1 MCNCLRN
8 WYGFSPFIL
17 LRLVERSCICVK
29 LQEMSEDELYEAFLL
44 ILRRVMCAVMVIDE
58 EICDRE
64 ISTIQRVFR
73 EFSGQGVDAEQLR
86 REMDDENLID
96 PLEALRKIEP
106 LLSAHAK
113 EIILKAS
120 LIVADADGKILKE
133 EELMIA
139 KIGAFLGLSPAHVRG
154 VVCEMI
160 E

>member
-1 MCNCLRN
+1 MC
-8 WYGFSPFIL
+8 
-17 LRLVERSCICVK
+17 E
-29 LQEMSEDELYEAFLL
+29 SELHQAFLL

-73 EFSGQGVDAEQLR
+73 EFSGQVVDAGQLH
-86 REMDDENLID
+86 REMEDGNLVD

-106 LLSAHAK
+106 LLSNHAK

-133 EELMIA
+133 EEVMIA
-139 KIGAFLGLSPAHVRG
+139 KIGALLGLSPAHVRG
-154 VVCEMI
+154 IVCEMT

>member
-1 MCNCLRN
+1 M
-8 WYGFSPFIL
+8 YEG
-17 LRLVERSCICVK
+17 
-29 LQEMSEDELYEAFLL
+29 ELHQAFLL

>member
-1 MCNCLRN
+1 
-8 WYGFSPFIL
+8 
-17 LRLVERSCICVK
+17 
-29 LQEMSEDELYEAFLL
+29 MSEDELYEAFLL

-106 LLSAHAK
+106 LLSTHAK

>member
-1 MCNCLRN
+1 MA
-8 WYGFSPFIL
+8 
-17 LRLVERSCICVK
+17 
-29 LQEMSEDELYEAFLL
+29 EDELYQMFLL
-44 ILRRVMCAVMVIDE
+44 ILRRVMCTVMVIDE

-73 EFSGQGVDAEQLR
+73 EFSGQGVDAGQLR
-86 REMDDENLID
+86 KEMEDDNLVD

-106 LLSAHAK
+106 LLSTHAK

-154 VVCEMI
+154 IVCEMT

>member
-1 MCNCLRN
+1 MC
-8 WYGFSPFIL
+8 S
-17 LRLVERSCICVK
+17 
-29 LQEMSEDELYEAFLL
+29 
-44 ILRRVMCAVMVIDE
+44 VMVVDE

-64 ISTIQRVFR
+64 ITTIQRVFR
-73 EFSGQGVDAEQLR
+73 EFSGQDVDARELR
-86 REMDDENLID
+86 REMEDNDLAD

-106 LLSAHAK
+106 LLSTHAK
-113 EIILKAS
+113 EIILKAA
-120 LIVADADGKILKE
+120 LIVADADGKILNE

>member
-1 MCNCLRN
+1 ML
-8 WYGFSPFIL
+8 
-17 LRLVERSCICVK
+17 
-29 LQEMSEDELYEAFLL
+29 EDELHQAFLL
-44 ILRRVMCAVMVIDE
+44 ILRRVMCAVMIIDE

-73 EFSGQGVDAEQLR
+73 EFSGQCVDAGQLR
-86 REMDDENLID
+86 REMADDNLGD

-106 LLSAHAK
+106 LLSTHAK

-133 EELMIA
+133 EEVMIA
-139 KIGAFLGLSPAHVRG
+139 KIGALLGLSPAHVRG
-154 VVCEMI
+154 IVCEMT

>member
-1 MCNCLRN
+1 
-8 WYGFSPFIL
+8 
-17 LRLVERSCICVK
+17 
-29 LQEMSEDELYEAFLL
+29 
-44 ILRRVMCAVMVIDE
+44 MCAVMVVDE

-73 EFSGQGVDAEQLR
+73 EFSGKGVDTGQLH
-86 REMDDENLID
+86 REMEDNNLAD

-106 LLSAHAK
+106 LLSTPAK
-113 EIILKAS
+113 EIILKAA
-120 LIVADADGKILKE
+120 LIVADADGKILDE

-154 VVCEMI
+154 IVCEMI

>member
-1 MCNCLRN
+1 MPE
-8 WYGFSPFIL
+8 G
-17 LRLVERSCICVK
+17 
-29 LQEMSEDELYEAFLL
+29 ELYQTFLL

-73 EFSGQGVDAEQLR
+73 EFSGQDIDVGQLR
-86 REMDDENLID
+86 REMYDDNLVD

-106 LLSAHAK
+106 LLSTHAK

-154 VVCEMI
+154 IVCEMI

>member
-1 MCNCLRN
+1 MND
-8 WYGFSPFIL
+8 
-17 LRLVERSCICVK
+17 
-29 LQEMSEDELYEAFLL
+29 MSEDELHQIFLL
-44 ILRRVMCAVMVIDE
+44 VLRRVMCAVMVIDE
-58 EICDRE
+58 EICDQE

-73 EFSGQGVDAEQLR
+73 EFSDQDIDARQLC
-86 REMDDENLID
+86 REMEDDNLAD

-106 LLSAHAK
+106 HLTTHAK

-139 KIGAFLGLSPAHVRG
+139 KIGALLALSPAHVRG

>member
-1 MCNCLRN
+1 M
-8 WYGFSPFIL
+8 P
-17 LRLVERSCICVK
+17 
-29 LQEMSEDELYEAFLL
+29 EDELYETFLL
-44 ILRRVMCAVMVIDE
+44 ILRRVMCAVMVVDE

-73 EFSGQGVDAEQLR
+73 EFSGKDVDTGQLH
-86 REMDDENLID
+86 REMEDNNLAD

-106 LLSAHAK
+106 LLSTPAK
-113 EIILKAS
+113 EIILKAA
-120 LIVADADGKILKE
+120 LIVADADGKILNE

-154 VVCEMI
+154 IVCEMI

>member
-1 MCNCLRN
+1 M
-8 WYGFSPFIL
+8 YEG
-17 LRLVERSCICVK
+17 
-29 LQEMSEDELYEAFLL
+29 ELHQAFLL

-73 EFSGQGVDAEQLR
+73 EFSGQVVDAGQLC
-86 REMDDENLID
+86 REMEDDNLVD

-106 LLSAHAK
+106 LLSNHAK

-133 EELMIA
+133 EEVMIA
-139 KIGAFLGLSPAHVRG
+139 KIGALLGLSPAHVRG

>member
-1 MCNCLRN
+1 
-8 WYGFSPFIL
+8 
-17 LRLVERSCICVK
+17 
-29 LQEMSEDELYEAFLL
+29 MSEDELHQAFLL
-44 ILRRVMCAVMVIDE
+44 VLRRVMCAVMVIDE

-73 EFSGQGVDAEQLR
+73 EFSGQGVDAGQLR
-86 REMDDENLID
+86 REMEDDNLAD
-96 PLEALRKIEP
+96 PLEALRKIDP
-106 LLSAHAK
+106 VISTHAK
-113 EIILKAS
+113 EIIFKAS

>member
-1 MCNCLRN
+1 MPE
-8 WYGFSPFIL
+8 G
-17 LRLVERSCICVK
+17 
-29 LQEMSEDELYEAFLL
+29 ELYQTFLL
-44 ILRRVMCAVMVIDE
+44 ILRRVMCAVMVVDE

-73 EFSGQGVDAEQLR
+73 EFSGQDIDVGQLR
-86 REMDDENLID
+86 REMDDDNLVD

-106 LLSAHAK
+106 LLSTHAK

-139 KIGAFLGLSPAHVRG
+139 KIGAFLGLSPAHIRG
-154 VVCEMI
+154 IVCEMI

>member
-1 MCNCLRN
+1 M
-8 WYGFSPFIL
+8 YEG
-17 LRLVERSCICVK
+17 
-29 LQEMSEDELYEAFLL
+29 ELHQAFLL

-73 EFSGQGVDAEQLR
+73 EFSGQGVDAGQLR
-86 REMDDENLID
+86 REMEDDNLVD

-106 LLSAHAK
+106 LLSNHAK

-133 EELMIA
+133 EEVMLA
-139 KIGAFLGLSPAHVRG
+139 KIGALLGLSPAYVRG
-154 VVCEMI
+154 IVCEMT

>member
-1 MCNCLRN
+1 MN
-8 WYGFSPFIL
+8 
-17 LRLVERSCICVK
+17 
-29 LQEMSEDELYEAFLL
+29 EMSEDELHQTFLL
-44 ILRRVMCAVMVIDE
+44 VLRRVMCAVMVIDE
-58 EICDRE
+58 EICDQE

-73 EFSGQGVDAEQLR
+73 EFSEQDIDARQLR
-86 REMDDENLID
+86 REMEDNNLAD

-106 LLSAHAK
+106 HLTTHAK

-139 KIGAFLGLSPAHVRG
+139 KIGALLALSPAHVRG

>member
-1 MCNCLRN
+1 
-8 WYGFSPFIL
+8 
-17 LRLVERSCICVK
+17 
-29 LQEMSEDELYEAFLL
+29 MSEDELYQAFLL

-73 EFSGQGVDAEQLR
+73 EFSGQGVDAGQLR

-106 LLSAHAK
+106 LLSTHAK